1 MVATFKLHE
10 DPNHR
15 FLLRQRIAADRME
28 PLALPLSPAQVKL
41 LIDVKPDDAWLP
53 LAVALLHRLQRLWCL
68 VTSGPGTVARTN
80 QEEHAYLV
88 MRTSFLGALRQRQ
101 NASRS
106 RRTAQATIPEHL
118 PTSSKL
124 AHLSD
129 EDRARDADAFELV
142 ESNLIELALVIGITS
157 DPRTVQGVMQHFDD
171 AIDRIEHARGERVL
185 DRALVAGLS
194 SEQIHAWKKRNRM
207 LWQRITRQEDY
218 WLAYALQIV
227 ARIGEIWTLLGNGPN
242 DWHRYDHDEEA
253 YQVYRHLLLRVFS
266 HSDAALHRLVTELL
280 PRILPPSLDAA
291 DMNPIPWDMPYRLER
306 LRSEIISLAAE
317 NGDPVSIDPSTQPE
331 LDEAFEEESW
341 VWSNLKSSIA
351 QTRKNPPLAG
361 EAPPSTTLQQNGR
374 PRVKL
379 TYEQAAAQ
387 YWQLYEDLGDKTP
400 TQPDLADRLTHLG
413 KRLKER
419 TLRYKIAEWRNQ
431 GYQWPPPADEAEG
444 NAA

>member
-1 MVATFKLHE
+1 MATSMLHE
-10 DPNHR
+10 DPTHR

-28 PLALPLSPAQVKL
+28 PLALPLPPDQVRI
-41 LIDVKPDDAWLP
+41 LIDVQSGDAWLP
-53 LAVALLHRLQRLWCL
+53 LSIALLQCLQRLWSL
-68 VTSGPGTVARTN
+68 VTSGPGIVARTN

-88 MRTSFLGALRQRQ
+88 LRTSFLGALRHRQ
-101 NASRS
+101 SASRV
-106 RRTAQATIPEHL
+106 RRTAQGTIPEHL

-124 AHLSD
+124 AQLSN
-129 EDRARDADAFELV
+129 EARARYTDAFEQV
-142 ESNLIELALVIGITS
+142 ESDLIELALVLRIPS
-157 DPRTVQGVMQHFDD
+157 DPRTVQGVMQLFDD

-185 DRALVAGLS
+185 DRAIVAGLS
-194 SEQIHAWKKRNRM
+194 GEQIHAWKRQNRM

-227 ARIGEIWTLLGNGPN
+227 DRIGEIWTLLGNSPN

-266 HSDAALHRLVTELL
+266 HSDAALHRLVAELL
-280 PRILPPSLDAA
+280 PRILPPSVEVA
-291 DMNPIPWDMPYRLER
+291 DKNPSPSDMPQRLER
-306 LRSEIISLAAE
+306 LRSEIISFAAE

-341 VWSNLKSSIA
+341 VWSNLKSVVVRSR
-351 QTRKNPPLAG
+351 QNPPSAG
-361 EAPPSTTLQQNGR
+361 EAPLTTTLHQNGR
-374 PRVKL
+374 PRVKV
-379 TYEQAAAQ
+379 TYEQAAVL

-413 KRLKER
+413 NRLKVR
-419 TLRYKIAEWRNQ
+419 TLRYLIAEWRNQ
-431 GYQWPPPADEAEG
+431 GYHWPPPAEEAEG